1 METLELTAKKS
12 SLERFNSRMEMAER
26 TSKLEAS
33 SIEITSTEEQRE
45 KTVKKKKEKKL
56 RDLMGQY

>member
-1 METLELTAKKS
+1 METLELTAKKN